1 MFVKSFFTLQKIV
14 NIYYNEVVIYI
25 KGRVKMEKQMK
36 KNYSISRV
44 ILTILTFIL
53 LCILFKN
60 EDASFFK
67 LNIILTAIAFAISF
81 PGAMLSKKLIKIGDN
96 IKNKPL
102 KVLYYLV
109 FLPSLAII
117 VFLGLYAIIYT
128 IYLNFPE
135 TNSLQEALSKAIWVI
150 FNMIASVIIVTIPYL
165 QTIIVLILKKL
176 KK

>member
-1 MFVKSFFTLQKIV
+1 
-14 NIYYNEVVIYI
+14 
-25 KGRVKMEKQMK
+25 MEKQQK
-36 KNYSISRV
+36 KYYSISRV
-44 ILTILTFIL
+44 ILTLITFIIF
-53 LCILFKN
+53 CILFRK
-60 EDASFFK
+60 EDISFIK
-67 LNIILTAIAFAISF
+67 ITISMTALAFAISF

-117 VFLGLYAIIYT
+117 VFLGLYVIIYT

-150 FNMIASVIIVTIPYL
+150 FNMIASAIIVTIPYL
-165 QTIIVLILKKL
+165 QTIIVLILKKF
-176 KK
+176 KNK

>member
-1 MFVKSFFTLQKIV
+1 
-14 NIYYNEVVIYI
+14 
-25 KGRVKMEKQMK
+25 MEKQMK

-60 EDASFFK
+60 EDASFLK
-67 LNIILTAIAFAISF
+67 LNITLTTIAFAISF
-81 PGAMLSKKLIKIGDN
+81 PGALLSKKLIQIGDRIEN
-96 IKNKPL
+96 TIL
-102 KVLYYLV
+102 KVLYYLI
-109 FLPSLAII
+109 FLPSIAII
-117 VFLGLYAIIYT
+117 IFLGLYAIIYT

-135 TNSLQEALSKAIWVI
+135 TNSLQGALSQAIWVI
-150 FNMIASVIIVTIPYL
+150 YSLIASAIIVTIPYL